1 MKVLT
6 SSGYQDFSGIRK
18 TVHKSYYEIEFE
30 SGETLKCTRDH
41 IFETINGGVTA
52 RKLTKY
58 DELYRQD
65 GCTFLKKKKLIRRK
79 FVAYDLIDVGGGNLY
94 YTNGILSHNCSF
106 LGSSNTLIDSRKLQQ
121 LVHIKPIVDQ
131 KDIKIY
137 EQPKQGHV
145 YIATVDVA
153 AGLGQDFS
161 IITIIDVT
169 VAPYKQVLLYR
180 NNEID
185 PTSFALVVEG
195 IASRYNKAYLVVESN
210 NDGKIVCAE
219 LFDMEYEN
227 MISTITENGENK
239 IKYGRRSSVGIMMT
253 KLTKKIGC
261 SKLKELV
268 ENNVLIIQDEKT
280 ISELGTFAATKGTY
294 AAETGKHDDIVMTL
308 VMFAWFS
315 TTIYF
320 ADATGYE
327 TKQLIQNNRDD
338 DDVHTLI
345 GFISNDYDDNF
356 DFDFHINNKN
366 QNDNTNLS
374 SDDDFGFL

>member
-366 QNDNTNLS
+366 KNDNTNLS